1 MNRNEGAERLGL
13 DMNGLQAA
21 CAAVNRAIDA
31 GIMPGAVLGVLHRG
45 ETWFYAAGFADP
57 DPKQGEPA
65 AVHKDTLYDCA
76 SITKVA
82 VTLPLILQ
90 LVDEGRITLSTKAA
104 DIVPAFGASG
114 KMAITVGELLTHTS
128 GLAADMNLHSHGWSR
143 EQMWD
148 AVLTFPLSSE
158 TGMNV
163 VYSDL
168 GYLTLGRIAEEL
180 LQMPLDQAVRQ
191 RVFEPLGMLDS
202 TLTPSLEQLGRYAAT
217 EYDEEFQGHLCGVVH
232 DEKARALGGV
242 CGHAGLFATA
252 GDLLRYAHMWLLEG
266 AVPAP
271 SGQTDEGA
279 AVLTDIEADAGAASN
294 TETGTAVAAEAS
306 SPAHSLSLA
315 AEASSPAHSLSLA
328 AGASSPAHSL
338 SLAAEA
344 SSPAHSLSP
353 AAGASSSARI
363 QSPAARASSPARIL
377 SLAAARTAIKPHTAA
392 IPGANRGLGWVL
404 KGDRMDA
411 SGDWMSE
418 RAYGHTGFTGTSLW
432 IDPAYDLAVVL
443 LTNRVY
449 GGRSSSVKEL
459 RVQVHNAITGAVR
472 DPN

>member
-1 MNRNEGAERLGL
+1 
-13 DMNGLQAA
+13 MNGLQAA

-57 DPKQGEPA
+57 DPKQGEPVT
-65 AVHKDTLYDCA
+65 VHKDTLYDCA

-148 AVLTFPLSSE
+148 AVLTSPLSSE
-158 TGMNV
+158 PGKSV

-252 GDLLRYAHMWLLEG
+252 GDLLRYVHMWLLEG

-279 AVLTDIEADAGAASN
+279 AV
-294 TETGTAVAAEAS
+294 
-306 SPAHSLSLA
+306 
-315 AEASSPAHSLSLA
+315 
-328 AGASSPAHSL
+328 
-338 SLAAEA
+338 
-344 SSPAHSLSP
+344 
-353 AAGASSSARI
+353 AGASSSARI

-377 SLAAARTAIKPHTAA
+377 SPAAARTAIKPHTAA

>member
-148 AVLTFPLSSE
+148 AVLTSPLSSE

-217 EYDEEFQGHLCGVVH
+217 EYDEEFQGHLSGVVH

-271 SGQTDEGA
+271 SGQTDEAA
-279 AVLTDIEADAGAASN
+279 AVLTDIEADAEAASN

-315 AEASSPAHSLSLA
+315 AEASSPACI
-328 AGASSPAHSL
+328 
-338 SLAAEA
+338 
-344 SSPAHSLSP
+344 LSP
-353 AAGASSSARI
+353 
-363 QSPAARASSPARIL
+363 
-377 SLAAARTAIKPHTAA
+377 AAARTAIKPHTAA

-411 SGDWMSE
+411 SGDWMSD

-459 RVQVHNAITGAVR
+459 RVQVHNAITGAVH

>member
-1 MNRNEGAERLGL
+1 
-13 DMNGLQAA
+13 MNGLQAA

-148 AVLTFPLSSE
+148 AVLTSSLSSE
-158 TGMNV
+158 PGKSV

-242 CGHAGLFATA
+242 CGHTGLFATA
-252 GDLLRYAHMWLLEG
+252 GDLLRYVHMWLLEG

-279 AVLTDIEADAGAASN
+279 A
-294 TETGTAVAAEAS
+294 
-306 SPAHSLSLA
+306 
-315 AEASSPAHSLSLA
+315 
-328 AGASSPAHSL
+328 
-338 SLAAEA
+338 
-344 SSPAHSLSP
+344 

>member
-128 GLAADMNLHSHGWSR
+128 GLAPDMNLHSHGWSR

-148 AVLTFPLSSE
+148 AVLTSSLSSE
-158 TGMNV
+158 PGKSV

-252 GDLLRYAHMWLLEG
+252 GDLLRYVHMWLLEG

-279 AVLTDIEADAGAASN
+279 AAAGAA
-294 TETGTAVAAEAS
+294 
-306 SPAHSLSLA
+306 PAT
-315 AEASSPAHSLSLA
+315 
-328 AGASSPAHSL
+328 
-338 SLAAEA
+338 
-344 SSPAHSLSP
+344 
-353 AAGASSSARI
+353 
-363 QSPAARASSPARIL
+363 RIL
-377 SLAAARTAIKPHTAA
+377 SPAAARTAIKPHTAA

>member
-148 AVLTFPLSSE
+148 AVLTSSLSSE
-158 TGMNV
+158 PGKSV

-306 SPAHSLSLA
+306 SPAHSLS
-315 AEASSPAHSLSLA
+315 
-328 AGASSPAHSL
+328 
-338 SLAAEA
+338 
-344 SSPAHSLSP
+344 P

-377 SLAAARTAIKPHTAA
+377 SLAAARTAIKTHTAA

>member
-148 AVLTFPLSSE
+148 AVLTSPLSSE

>member
-1 MNRNEGAERLGL
+1 VNRNEGAERLGL

-31 GIMPGAVLGVLHRG
+31 GMMPGAILGVLHRG

-57 DPKQGEPA
+57 QPKQGEPA
-65 AVHKDTLYDCA
+65 AVRKDTLYDCA

-128 GLAADMNLHSHGWSR
+128 GLAADMNLHSRGWSR
-143 EQMWD
+143 DQMWD
-148 AVLTFPLSSE
+148 AVLTSPLSSE
-158 TGMNV
+158 TGKSV

-180 LQMPLDQAVRQ
+180 LQMPLDQAARQ

-232 DEKARALGGV
+232 DEKARALGGI
-242 CGHAGLFATA
+242 CGHAGLFATV

-266 AVPAP
+266 AVPGP
-271 SGQTDEGA
+271 RGQADEGS
-279 AVLTDIEADAGAASN
+279 AVPLHTEAGAGAAPN

-306 SPAHSLSLA
+306 SPTHSLSPA
-315 AEASSPAHSLSLA
+315 SGASSPARIQSPA

-338 SLAAEA
+338 SPA
-344 SSPAHSLSP
+344 S
-353 AAGASSSARI
+353 G
-363 QSPAARASSPARIL
+363 ASSPARIL
-377 SLAAARTAIKPHTAA
+377 SPAAARAAIKPHTAA
-392 IPGANRGLGWVL
+392 IPGTNRGLGWVL

-411 SGDWMSE
+411 SGDWMSD

>member
-1 MNRNEGAERLGL
+1 VNRNEGAERLGL

-21 CAAVNRAIDA
+21 CASVNRAIDA
-31 GIMPGAVLGVLHRG
+31 GITPGAVLGVLHRG
-45 ETWFYAAGFADP
+45 DTWFYAAGVADP
-57 DPKQGEPA
+57 RPEHGEPA

-104 DIVPAFGASG
+104 DIVPSFGASG
-114 KMAITVGELLTHTS
+114 KEAITVGELLTHTS

-143 EQMWD
+143 EQMWE
-148 AVLTFPLSSE
+148 AVLTSPLSGE
-158 TGMNV
+158 PGKNV
-163 VYSDL
+163 LYSDL
-168 GYLTLGRIAEEL
+168 GYLALGRIAEEL
-180 LQMPLDQAVRQ
+180 LQMPLDQAARQ
-191 RVFEPLGMLDS
+191 RVFEPLGMFDS

-217 EYDEEFQGHLCGVVH
+217 EYDEESHGHLCGVVH

-271 SGQTDEGA
+271 RGQVDEGA
-279 AVLTDIEADAGAASN
+279 AVLPDTEADAAGAAD
-294 TETGTAVAAEAS
+294 TEAGKPRAV
-306 SPAHSLSLA
+306 
-315 AEASSPAHSLSLA
+315 
-328 AGASSPAHSL
+328 GASSLAHIQ
-338 SLAAEA
+338 
-344 SSPAHSLSP
+344 SS
-353 AAGASSSARI
+353 AAGT
-363 QSPAARASSPARIL
+363 SSPARIL
-377 SLAAARTAIKPHTAA
+377 SPAAARTAIKPHTAA

-411 SGDWMSE
+411 SGDWMSD

-449 GGRSSSVKEL
+449 GGRSGSVKEL
-459 RVQVHNAITGAVR
+459 RVQVHNAITGAVH

>member
-57 DPKQGEPA
+57 DPKQGEPVT
-65 AVHKDTLYDCA
+65 VHKDTLYDCA

-128 GLAADMNLHSHGWSR
+128 GLAADMNLHSCGWSR
-143 EQMWD
+143 DQMWG
-148 AVLTFPLSSE
+148 AVLTSPLSSE
-158 TGMNV
+158 TGKNV

-180 LQMPLDQAVRQ
+180 LQMPLDQAARQ

-306 SPAHSLSLA
+306 SPAYSLSF
-315 AEASSPAHSLSLA
+315 
-328 AGASSPAHSL
+328 
-338 SLAAEA
+338 
-344 SSPAHSLSP
+344 

-377 SLAAARTAIKPHTAA
+377 SPAAARTAIKPHTAA

>member
-148 AVLTFPLSSE
+148 AVLTSSLSSE
-158 TGMNV
+158 PGKSV

-242 CGHAGLFATA
+242 CGHTGLFATA
-252 GDLLRYAHMWLLEG
+252 GDLLRYVHMWLLEG

-279 AVLTDIEADAGAASN
+279 A
-294 TETGTAVAAEAS
+294 
-306 SPAHSLSLA
+306 
-315 AEASSPAHSLSLA
+315 
-328 AGASSPAHSL
+328 
-338 SLAAEA
+338 
-344 SSPAHSLSP
+344 

>member
-57 DPKQGEPA
+57 DPKQGEPVT
-65 AVHKDTLYDCA
+65 VHKDTLYDCA

-148 AVLTFPLSSE
+148 AVLTSPLSSE
-158 TGMNV
+158 PGKSV

-252 GDLLRYAHMWLLEG
+252 GDLLRYVHMWLLEG

-279 AVLTDIEADAGAASN
+279 AVAGAA
-294 TETGTAVAAEAS
+294 
-306 SPAHSLSLA
+306 PAT
-315 AEASSPAHSLSLA
+315 
-328 AGASSPAHSL
+328 
-338 SLAAEA
+338 
-344 SSPAHSLSP
+344 
-353 AAGASSSARI
+353 
-363 QSPAARASSPARIL
+363 RIL
-377 SLAAARTAIKPHTAA
+377 SPAAARTAIKPHTAA

>member
-148 AVLTFPLSSE
+148 AVLTSPLSSE
-158 TGMNV
+158 PGKSV

-252 GDLLRYAHMWLLEG
+252 GDLLRYVHMWLLEG

-279 AVLTDIEADAGAASN
+279 AV
-294 TETGTAVAAEAS
+294 
-306 SPAHSLSLA
+306 
-315 AEASSPAHSLSLA
+315 
-328 AGASSPAHSL
+328 
-338 SLAAEA
+338 
-344 SSPAHSLSP
+344 
-353 AAGASSSARI
+353 AGASSSARI

-377 SLAAARTAIKPHTAA
+377 SPAAARTAIKPHTAA

>member
-128 GLAADMNLHSHGWSR
+128 GLAADMDLHSRGWSR
-143 EQMWD
+143 DQMWD
-148 AVLTFPLSSE
+148 AVLTSPLSSE

-252 GDLLRYAHMWLLEG
+252 GDLLRYVHMWLLEG

-294 TETGTAVAAEAS
+294 TETETAVAAEAS

-315 AEASSPAHSLSLA
+315 AEASSPACI
-328 AGASSPAHSL
+328 
-338 SLAAEA
+338 
-344 SSPAHSLSP
+344 LSP
-353 AAGASSSARI
+353 
-363 QSPAARASSPARIL
+363 
-377 SLAAARTAIKPHTAA
+377 AAARTAIKPHTAA

-411 SGDWMSE
+411 SGDWMSD

-459 RVQVHNAITGAVR
+459 RVQVHNAITGAVH

>member
-21 CAAVNRAIDA
+21 CAALNRAIDA

-45 ETWFYAAGFADP
+45 ETWFYAAGFAEP
-57 DPKQGEPA
+57 QPKQGEPA
-65 AVHKDTLYDCA
+65 AVRKDTLYDCA

-128 GLAADMNLHSHGWSR
+128 GLAADMNLHSRGWSR
-143 EQMWD
+143 DQMWD
-148 AVLTFPLSSE
+148 AVLTSPLSSE
-158 TGMNV
+158 TGKNV

-180 LQMPLDQAVRQ
+180 LQMPLDQAARQ

-202 TLTPSLEQLGRYAAT
+202 TLTPSLEQQLGRYAAT
-217 EYDEEFQGHLCGVVH
+217 EYDEESQGHLCGVVH
-232 DEKARALGGV
+232 DEKARALGGI

-266 AVPAP
+266 AVPGP
-271 SGQTDEGA
+271 RGQADEGS
-279 AVLTDIEADAGAASN
+279 AVPLHTEAGAGAAPS
-294 TETGTAVAAEAS
+294 TETGKAVAAEAS
-306 SPAHSLSLA
+306 PSPIPPTSGVPTSSPQSLSS
-315 AEASSPAHSLSLA
+315 AS
-328 AGASSPAHSL
+328 GASPS
-338 SLAAEA
+338 
-344 SSPAHSLSP
+344 
-353 AAGASSSARI
+353 
-363 QSPAARASSPARIL
+363 ARIL
-377 SLAAARTAIKPHTAA
+377 SPAAARTAIKPHTAA

-411 SGDWMSE
+411 SGDWMSD

>member
-57 DPKQGEPA
+57 QSKQGEPA
-65 AVHKDTLYDCA
+65 AVRKDTLYDCA

-90 LVDEGRITLSTKAA
+90 LLDEGRITLSTKAA

-128 GLAADMNLHSHGWSR
+128 GLAADMDLHSRGWSR
-143 EQMWD
+143 DQMWD
-148 AVLTFPLSSE
+148 AVLTSPLSSE
-158 TGMNV
+158 AGKSV

-180 LQMPLDQAVRQ
+180 LQMPLDQAARQ

-232 DEKARALGGV
+232 DEKARALGGI

-266 AVPAP
+266 AVPGPRRQAD
-271 SGQTDEGA
+271 GGA
-279 AVLTDIEADAGAASN
+279 AVPFNAEADAGAAPN
-294 TETGTAVAAEAS
+294 TETGTAIAVEAS
-306 SPAHSLSLA
+306 PPTHSLSS
-315 AEASSPAHSLSLA
+315 AS
-328 AGASSPAHSL
+328 GASSPTHSL
-338 SLAAEA
+338 SPASGA

-353 AAGASSSARI
+353 ASGASSPAQSLSSA
-363 QSPAARASSPARIL
+363 SGASSPARIL
-377 SLAAARTAIKPHTAA
+377 SPAAARTAIKPHTAA

-411 SGDWMSE
+411 SGDWMSD

>member
-57 DPKQGEPA
+57 DPKQGEPVT
-65 AVHKDTLYDCA
+65 VHKDTLYDCA

-148 AVLTFPLSSE
+148 AVLTSPLSSE
-158 TGMNV
+158 PGKSV

-252 GDLLRYAHMWLLEG
+252 GDLLRYVHMWLLEG

-279 AVLTDIEADAGAASN
+279 AV
-294 TETGTAVAAEAS
+294 
-306 SPAHSLSLA
+306 
-315 AEASSPAHSLSLA
+315 
-328 AGASSPAHSL
+328 
-338 SLAAEA
+338 
-344 SSPAHSLSP
+344 
-353 AAGASSSARI
+353 AGASSSARI

-377 SLAAARTAIKPHTAA
+377 SPAAARTAIKPHTAA